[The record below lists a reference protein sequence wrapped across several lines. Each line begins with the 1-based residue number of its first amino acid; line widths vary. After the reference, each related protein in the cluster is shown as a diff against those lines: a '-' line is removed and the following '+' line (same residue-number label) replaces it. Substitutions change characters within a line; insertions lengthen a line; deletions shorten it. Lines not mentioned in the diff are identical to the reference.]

1 MAALA
6 VLLGAGV
13 HPLAAQSAAPRAAAY
28 APAPASSAP
37 VTLEWAFHRD
47 DLMTCRTSAS
57 DLRRL
62 RARFGSQLRIQVV
75 AVDTDA
81 EYVAALLR
89 VERLEAG
96 MTLLSERE
104 YRARY
109 PNEPTPA
116 VFASQAGGVRVVFA
130 SGNVSMP
137 TRRSAASLE
146 DFIEGLL
153 RPVRVAAR
161 PVN

>member
-1 MAALA
+1 
-6 VLLGAGV
+6 
-13 HPLAAQSAAPRAAAY
+13 
-28 APAPASSAP
+28 
-37 VTLEWAFHRD
+37 
-47 DLMTCRTSAS
+47 MTP
-57 DLRRL
+57 
-62 RARFGSQLRIQVV
+62 
-75 AVDTDA
+75 
-81 EYVAALLR
+81 E
-89 VERLEAG
+89 EAG